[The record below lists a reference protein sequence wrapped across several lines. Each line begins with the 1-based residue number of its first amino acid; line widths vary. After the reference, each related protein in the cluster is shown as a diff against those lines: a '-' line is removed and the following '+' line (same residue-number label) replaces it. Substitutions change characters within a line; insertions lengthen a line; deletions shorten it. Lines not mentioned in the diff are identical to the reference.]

1 MQALARL
8 RARAVRLRGRPCADS
23 RDALE
28 VLDEALEL
36 TDTIRDDCARLQQRC
51 AELERRVRDQES
63 AFTALL
69 ERLPLALVSTDGSGR
84 IVHANRAAAKLLGRS
99 APHLPETLLLHFF
112 EDREAFSLLLERMRS
127 APDPIEIAMRLRPRE
142 RAPFDALVTVTE
154 DPRCLEPR
162 WVWSIERGALR

>member
-1 MQALARL
+1 MQALAHLRARVVRL
-8 RARAVRLRGRPCADS
+8 RARPCPDS

-28 VLDEALEL
+28 VLDDALEL

-51 AELERRVRDQES
+51 TELERRVRDQES

>member
-1 MQALARL
+1 MQTLARL
-8 RARAVRLRGRPCADS
+8 RARAVRLRGRPCPDS

-28 VLDEALEL
+28 VLDDALEL

-51 AELERRVRDQES
+51 TELERRVRDQES